1 MSAPSSTPAV
11 RTRIENAI
19 ALARLLER
27 VEASPRIDAAAYR
40 QLVRQLE
47 ATLAEELP
55 GAVLDAILKTH
66 PAAAVVYE
74 NMHYAQ
80 SGLSRTPLERS
91 VASEMLA
98 AKLIAQIAGKPA
110 ASR

>member
-1 MSAPSSTPAV
+1 MPAPSSTPAV

-27 VEASPRIDAAAYR
+27 VEASPRIDAIAYR

-47 ATLAEELP
+47 ATLAEALP
-55 GAVLDAILKTH
+55 QAVLDAILATH

-80 SGLSRTPLERS
+80 SGLSRAPLERS
-91 VASEMLA
+91 VASEMA
-98 AKLIAQIAGKPA
+98 ATQLIALIK
-110 ASR
+110 SRSA